1 MPSSVVFAA
10 LVLAWL
16 VVLVPVVARRRQMV
30 PRPAEADL
38 SARVLPRT
46 AGAPLIEEVPVT
58 TAQADARTGRTVAA
72 GGRAGTGATG
82 GTATGTVLAE
92 RADETPEALDAELDL
107 DAQHDEDLD
116 DELEDERAELDDV
129 DDRDDDPRPA
139 GRERVL
145 RRAPHP
151 DDDEYLEDE
160 YLDDEYLDDLE
171 DDEPVAER
179 ALRTYRPGRGGFD
192 PDAAAAAAA
201 ARYTF
206 RQRVTLGLIA
216 VAVLSAL
223 AALVVSSAMWWLH
236 AAADVLLVGYLAF
249 LRRQTRIEEEVRVRR
264 AARLSGERRA
274 LEARRARQDEHEAR
288 MAAMRG
294 AGLDR
299 RGVRRR
305 RPRRRAGPVRGR
317 GAARRVRA
325 PLGGPAHA
333 GAAGARRPRAG
344 RRHRRRPGVPRP
356 RRRALLRLPAGGRGL
371 TRHPVAIDSVARVG
385 SRTRGCGA
393 VGSATRSHRVG
404 QGFDS
409 PQLHPAH
416 RNARATA
423 RAFRAS
429 EGSRPAA
436 GDQQVG
442 DIASGDRRCLA
453 TC

>member
-38 SARVLPRT
+38 SARVLPRS

-72 GGRAGTGATG
+72 GGGAGTG
-82 GTATGTVLAE
+82 GTATATVLAE

-107 DAQHDEDLD
+107 EAQHDEDLEDLEDFDDLD
-116 DELEDERAELDDV
+116 DERDELDG
-129 DDRDDDPRPA
+129 DPRPA

-160 YLDDEYLDDLE
+160 FLDDEYLDDDLE
-171 DDEPVAER
+171 DDEPVGER

-192 PDAAAAAAA
+192 PDAAAAAAR

-206 RQRVTLGLIA
+206 RQRVALGLIA

-236 AAADVLLVGYLAF
+236 VAADVVLVGYLAF

-274 LEARRARQDEHEAR
+274 LEARRARQAEHEAR
-288 MAAMRG
+288 MAGMHDQGRREQDWIDGEYEADD
-294 AGLDR
+294 LDDDERARFEDEELRAAAAPRWAAPRTPAPPVPDDLELVDDTDDDPAFHDLDGERSYGYR
-299 RGVRRR
+299 R
-305 RPRRRAGPVRGR
+305 
-317 GAARRVRA
+317 
-325 PLGGPAHA
+325 
-333 GAAGARRPRAG
+333 AAGA
-344 RRHRRRPGVPRP
+344 
-356 RRRALLRLPAGGRGL
+356 
-371 TRHPVAIDSVARVG
+371 
-385 SRTRGCGA
+385 
-393 VGSATRSHRVG
+393 
-404 QGFDS
+404 
-409 PQLHPAH
+409 
-416 RNARATA
+416 
-423 RAFRAS
+423 
-429 EGSRPAA
+429 
-436 GDQQVG
+436 
-442 DIASGDRRCLA
+442 
-453 TC
+453 

>member
-72 GGRAGTGATG
+72 GGGATG

-116 DELEDERAELDDV
+116 DSRSRGRAGRARRRR
-129 DDRDDDPRPA
+129 DRDDDPRPA

-160 YLDDEYLDDLE
+160 YLDDEYLDEDLE

-288 MAAMRG
+288 MAAMREQDWIDG
-294 AGLDR
+294 EYDADDLDDDEQ
-299 RGVRRR
+299 VRFEDEEL
-305 RPRRRAGPVRGR
+305 
-317 GAARRVRA
+317 ARRVHA

-333 GAAGARRPRAG
+333 GAAGARRSRAG

-356 RRRALLRLPAGGRGL
+356 RRRALLRLPAGRRGL
-371 TRHPVAIDSVARVG
+371 TRHPAAID
-385 SRTRGCGA
+385 
-393 VGSATRSHRVG
+393 
-404 QGFDS
+404 
-409 PQLHPAH
+409 
-416 RNARATA
+416 
-423 RAFRAS
+423 
-429 EGSRPAA
+429 E
-436 GDQQVG
+436 
-442 DIASGDRRCLA
+442 RC
-453 TC
+453 

>member
-72 GGRAGTGATG
+72 GGRAGTATG

-107 DAQHDEDLD
+107 DAQHDEDL
-116 DELEDERAELDDV
+116 EDRA
-129 DDRDDDPRPA
+129 RGRAGRARRRRRPRDDPRPA

-160 YLDDEYLDDLE
+160 YLDDEYLDEDLE

-192 PDAAAAAAA
+192 PDAAAAAAR

-206 RQRVTLGLIA
+206 RQRVALGLIA

-288 MAAMRG
+288 MAAMREQDWIDG
-294 AGLDR
+294 EYDADDLDDDEQVRFEDEELRAASAPRWAAPRTPAPPVPDDLELVDDTDDDPAFHDLDGERSYGYR
-299 RGVRRR
+299 R
-305 RPRRRAGPVRGR
+305 
-317 GAARRVRA
+317 
-325 PLGGPAHA
+325 
-333 GAAGARRPRAG
+333 AAGA
-344 RRHRRRPGVPRP
+344 
-356 RRRALLRLPAGGRGL
+356 
-371 TRHPVAIDSVARVG
+371 
-385 SRTRGCGA
+385 
-393 VGSATRSHRVG
+393 
-404 QGFDS
+404 
-409 PQLHPAH
+409 
-416 RNARATA
+416 
-423 RAFRAS
+423 
-429 EGSRPAA
+429 
-436 GDQQVG
+436 
-442 DIASGDRRCLA
+442 
-453 TC
+453 

>member
-72 GGRAGTGATG
+72 GGGTG

-116 DELEDERAELDDV
+116 DLEDLDDERAELDEL
-129 DDRDDDPRPA
+129 DDDDLRPA

-160 YLDDEYLDDLE
+160 YLDDEYLDEDLE
-171 DDEPVAER
+171 DDEPVAGS

-192 PDAAAAAAA
+192 PDAAAAAAR
-201 ARYTF
+201 ARYMF
-206 RQRVTLGLIA
+206 RQRVALGLIA

-236 AAADVLLVGYLAF
+236 AAADVILVGYLAF

-274 LEARRARQDEHEAR
+274 LEARRARQAEHEAR
-288 MAAMRG
+288 MAAMREQDWIDG
-294 AGLDR
+294 EYDADDLDDDEQVRFEDEELRAASSPRWAAPRTPAPPVPDDLELVDDTDDDPAFHDLDGERSYGYR
-299 RGVRRR
+299 R
-305 RPRRRAGPVRGR
+305 
-317 GAARRVRA
+317 
-325 PLGGPAHA
+325 
-333 GAAGARRPRAG
+333 AAGA
-344 RRHRRRPGVPRP
+344 
-356 RRRALLRLPAGGRGL
+356 
-371 TRHPVAIDSVARVG
+371 
-385 SRTRGCGA
+385 
-393 VGSATRSHRVG
+393 
-404 QGFDS
+404 
-409 PQLHPAH
+409 
-416 RNARATA
+416 
-423 RAFRAS
+423 
-429 EGSRPAA
+429 
-436 GDQQVG
+436 
-442 DIASGDRRCLA
+442 
-453 TC
+453 

>member
-72 GGRAGTGATG
+72 GGG
-82 GTATGTVLAE
+82 GTNGAATGTVLAE

-107 DAQHDEDLD
+107 DAQHDEDLEDLD
-116 DELEDERAELDDV
+116 DELEDERPELDEY
-129 DDRDDDPRPA
+129 DDDPRPA

-160 YLDDEYLDDLE
+160 YLDDEYLDEDLE

-192 PDAAAAAAA
+192 PDAAAAAAR

-206 RQRVTLGLIA
+206 RQRVALGLIA

-236 AAADVLLVGYLAF
+236 AAADVILVGYLAF

-274 LEARRARQDEHEAR
+274 MEARRARQAEHEAR
-288 MAAMRG
+288 MAAMREQDWIDG
-294 AGLDR
+294 EYEADDLDDEQVRFEDEELRAASSPRWAAPRTPAPPVPDDLELVDDTDDDPAFHDLDGERSYGYR
-299 RGVRRR
+299 R
-305 RPRRRAGPVRGR
+305 
-317 GAARRVRA
+317 
-325 PLGGPAHA
+325 
-333 GAAGARRPRAG
+333 AAGA
-344 RRHRRRPGVPRP
+344 
-356 RRRALLRLPAGGRGL
+356 
-371 TRHPVAIDSVARVG
+371 
-385 SRTRGCGA
+385 
-393 VGSATRSHRVG
+393 
-404 QGFDS
+404 
-409 PQLHPAH
+409 
-416 RNARATA
+416 
-423 RAFRAS
+423 
-429 EGSRPAA
+429 
-436 GDQQVG
+436 
-442 DIASGDRRCLA
+442 
-453 TC
+453 

>member
-46 AGAPLIEEVPVT
+46 AGAPLIEEVPMT

-288 MAAMRG
+288 MAAMRDQG
-294 AGLDR
+294 WREQDWIDGEYDADDLDDEQVRFEDEELRAASAPRWAAPRTPAPPVPDDLELVDDTDDDPAFHDLDGERSYGYR
-299 RGVRRR
+299 R
-305 RPRRRAGPVRGR
+305 
-317 GAARRVRA
+317 
-325 PLGGPAHA
+325 
-333 GAAGARRPRAG
+333 AAGA
-344 RRHRRRPGVPRP
+344 
-356 RRRALLRLPAGGRGL
+356 
-371 TRHPVAIDSVARVG
+371 
-385 SRTRGCGA
+385 
-393 VGSATRSHRVG
+393 
-404 QGFDS
+404 
-409 PQLHPAH
+409 
-416 RNARATA
+416 
-423 RAFRAS
+423 
-429 EGSRPAA
+429 
-436 GDQQVG
+436 
-442 DIASGDRRCLA
+442 
-453 TC
+453 

>member
-58 TAQADARTGRTVAA
+58 TAQADGRTGRTVAA
-72 GGRAGTGATG
+72 GGGTG

-92 RADETPEALDAELDL
+92 RADETPEALDAELDE
-107 DAQHDEDLD
+107 H
-116 DELEDERAELDDV
+116 
-129 DDRDDDPRPA
+129 DDDDLRPA

-160 YLDDEYLDDLE
+160 YLDDEYLDEDLE
-171 DDEPVAER
+171 DDEPVAGS

-192 PDAAAAAAA
+192 PDAAAAAAR
-201 ARYTF
+201 ARYMF
-206 RQRVTLGLIA
+206 RQRVALGLIA

-236 AAADVLLVGYLAF
+236 AAADVILVGYLAF

-274 LEARRARQDEHEAR
+274 LEARRARQAEHEAR
-288 MAAMRG
+288 MAAMREQDWIDG
-294 AGLDR
+294 EYDADDLDDDEQVRFEDEELRAASSPRWAAPRTPAPPVPDDLELVDDTDDDPAFHDLDGERSYGYR
-299 RGVRRR
+299 R
-305 RPRRRAGPVRGR
+305 
-317 GAARRVRA
+317 
-325 PLGGPAHA
+325 
-333 GAAGARRPRAG
+333 AAGA
-344 RRHRRRPGVPRP
+344 
-356 RRRALLRLPAGGRGL
+356 
-371 TRHPVAIDSVARVG
+371 
-385 SRTRGCGA
+385 
-393 VGSATRSHRVG
+393 
-404 QGFDS
+404 
-409 PQLHPAH
+409 
-416 RNARATA
+416 
-423 RAFRAS
+423 
-429 EGSRPAA
+429 
-436 GDQQVG
+436 
-442 DIASGDRRCLA
+442 
-453 TC
+453 

>member
-38 SARVLPRT
+38 SARVLPRS
-46 AGAPLIEEVPVT
+46 ACAPLIEEVPVT

-72 GGRAGTGATG
+72 GGGAGTG
-82 GTATGTVLAE
+82 GTATGTVLVE

-107 DAQHDEDLD
+107 DAQHVEDLEDLEDLD
-116 DELEDERAELDDV
+116 DELEDERAELDEY
-129 DDRDDDPRPA
+129 DDDPRPA

-160 YLDDEYLDDLE
+160 YLDDEYVDEDLE
-171 DDEPVAER
+171 DDEPVGER

-192 PDAAAAAAA
+192 PDAAAAAAR

-206 RQRVTLGLIA
+206 RQRVALGLIA

-236 AAADVLLVGYLAF
+236 VAADVVLVGYLAF

-274 LEARRARQDEHEAR
+274 LEARRARQAEHEAR
-288 MAAMRG
+288 MAAMREQDWIDG
-294 AGLDR
+294 EYEADDLDDDERARFEDEELHAAAAPRWAAPRTPAPPVPDDLELVDDTDDDPAFHDLDGERSYGYR
-299 RGVRRR
+299 R
-305 RPRRRAGPVRGR
+305 
-317 GAARRVRA
+317 
-325 PLGGPAHA
+325 
-333 GAAGARRPRAG
+333 AAGA
-344 RRHRRRPGVPRP
+344 
-356 RRRALLRLPAGGRGL
+356 
-371 TRHPVAIDSVARVG
+371 
-385 SRTRGCGA
+385 
-393 VGSATRSHRVG
+393 
-404 QGFDS
+404 
-409 PQLHPAH
+409 
-416 RNARATA
+416 
-423 RAFRAS
+423 
-429 EGSRPAA
+429 
-436 GDQQVG
+436 
-442 DIASGDRRCLA
+442 
-453 TC
+453 

>member
-1 MPSSVVFAA
+1 VPSSVVFAA

-72 GGRAGTGATG
+72 GGGGTS

-107 DAQHDEDLD
+107 DAQHDEDLED
-116 DELEDERAELDDV
+116 LEDELDDERAELDEF
-129 DDRDDDPRPA
+129 DDDPRPA

-151 DDDEYLEDE
+151 DDDDLEDE
-160 YLDDEYLDDLE
+160 YLDDEYLDEDLE

-192 PDAAAAAAA
+192 PDAAAAAAR

-206 RQRVTLGLIA
+206 RQRVALGLIA

-236 AAADVLLVGYLAF
+236 VTADVVLVGYLAF

-274 LEARRARQDEHEAR
+274 LEARRARQAEHEAR
-288 MAAMRG
+288 MAAMREQDWIDG
-294 AGLDR
+294 EYDADDLDDDEQVRFEDEELRAASSPRWAAPRTPAPPVPDDLELVDDTDDDPAFHDLDGERSYGYR
-299 RGVRRR
+299 R
-305 RPRRRAGPVRGR
+305 
-317 GAARRVRA
+317 
-325 PLGGPAHA
+325 
-333 GAAGARRPRAG
+333 AAGA
-344 RRHRRRPGVPRP
+344 
-356 RRRALLRLPAGGRGL
+356 
-371 TRHPVAIDSVARVG
+371 
-385 SRTRGCGA
+385 
-393 VGSATRSHRVG
+393 
-404 QGFDS
+404 
-409 PQLHPAH
+409 
-416 RNARATA
+416 
-423 RAFRAS
+423 
-429 EGSRPAA
+429 
-436 GDQQVG
+436 
-442 DIASGDRRCLA
+442 
-453 TC
+453 

>member
-46 AGAPLIEEVPVT
+46 AGAPLIEEVPMT

-160 YLDDEYLDDLE
+160 FLDDEYLDDLE

-288 MAAMRG
+288 MAAMRDQG
-294 AGLDR
+294 WREQDWIDGEYDADDLDDEQVRFEDEELRAASAPRWAAPRTPAPPVPDDLELVDDTDDDPAFHDLDGERSYGYR
-299 RGVRRR
+299 R
-305 RPRRRAGPVRGR
+305 
-317 GAARRVRA
+317 
-325 PLGGPAHA
+325 
-333 GAAGARRPRAG
+333 AAGA
-344 RRHRRRPGVPRP
+344 
-356 RRRALLRLPAGGRGL
+356 
-371 TRHPVAIDSVARVG
+371 
-385 SRTRGCGA
+385 
-393 VGSATRSHRVG
+393 
-404 QGFDS
+404 
-409 PQLHPAH
+409 
-416 RNARATA
+416 
-423 RAFRAS
+423 
-429 EGSRPAA
+429 
-436 GDQQVG
+436 
-442 DIASGDRRCLA
+442 
-453 TC
+453 